1 MFLVTLISRIPA
13 TRKLF
18 RLFATG
24 AILNPIMFVGIC
36 GLPVV
41 TLLTGSVILVLEDV
55 QVDFPIVVPAFLGIA
70 TLVLCGLYYHNRS
83 FKHGNLI
90 IQLES
95 RGIAV
100 AAALALTWTVQHAI
114 GQNVASVFLPIL
126 VGSAV
131 TTLLSVV
138 FCSVADVWDAVG
150 SRQFQMV
157 SLDTAA
163 MLIYVVAPLLV
174 LASLASDKYGETVS
188 QALSAIIKS
197 QLGGS
202 YVHNPARPP
211 EQPMTSGL
219 FLLLGLATMIGVPLV
234 NMLSP
239 LGAYVVS
246 NAYTHGQPRTRRVA
260 LCVHL
265 KDFLSESKEKTDESI
280 KNLVSITKDKHIVN
294 IFATAQE
301 FKLYPE
307 TIVELRSAQ
316 HYIGICSS
324 TTVDGISDAYNEY
337 VQLLKMEPQ
346 WYHVGSQGGVS
357 VGPDALKTA
366 ADLNLKVSFWSTH
379 IAVGS
384 REALLNVDLPNLC
397 RDVNST
403 MGGNIIYLS
412 DTWDDADSFVSAI
425 DTIVQ
430 ELGTNSEIKYS
441 FSALSDVA
449 SEDAAMKL
457 GVSHTRT

>member
-1 MFLVTLISRIPA
+1 MFLVALFSRIPA
-13 TRKLF
+13 TQKLF

-24 AILNPIMFVGIC
+24 AILNPTMFVGFC
-36 GLPVV
+36 GLPLV

-55 QVDFPIVVPAFLGIA
+55 QIEFPVVAPAILAIA

-83 FKHGNLI
+83 FKHGNLM
-90 IQLES
+90 IQAES

-100 AAALALTWTVQHAI
+100 AAALAFTWTIQHAI
-114 GQNVASVFLPIL
+114 GQNQNVASVFLPIL

-138 FCSVADVWDAVG
+138 FCSVADMWDAVG
-150 SRQFQMV
+150 SGQFQML

-163 MLIYVVAPLLV
+163 MLIFVVAPLLV
-174 LASLASDKYGETVS
+174 LASLASDKYGKRVS
-188 QALSAIIKS
+188 QVIGAIIKS
-197 QLGGS
+197 QLGGI
-202 YVHNPARPP
+202 YVHNPVRPP

-246 NAYTHGQPRTRRVA
+246 RAYTHGQPRTRRVA
-260 LCVHL
+260 LCIQF
-265 KDFLSESKEKTDESI
+265 KDLLSESREKTDESM
-280 KNLVSITKDKHIVN
+280 KNLVSITQKKHILN
-294 IFATAQE
+294 IFVTAQE
-301 FKLYPE
+301 LRLYPE
-307 TIVELRSAQ
+307 IITKLQSVQ
-316 HYIGICSS
+316 HAFGICSS
-324 TTVDGISDAYNEY
+324 TVDGILDAYKEF
-337 VQLLKMEPQ
+337 VQLLKIEPQ

-357 VGPDALKTA
+357 VGLDALKTA

-384 REALLNVDLPNLC
+384 REALLNVDLPSLC
-397 RDVNST
+397 GDVNAT
-403 MGGNIIYLS
+403 MGGNIIRLS
-412 DTWDDADSFVSAI
+412 DTWDDAESFVTAI
-425 DTIVQ
+425 CLIVQ

-449 SEDAAMKL
+449 GK
-457 GVSHTRT
+457 TQP